1 MIGIALMLAGAAM
14 PMAEQAAV
22 YRAAGATRR
31 GGQWMLCAEEP
42 QPEGL
47 AVDLYRDLNADG
59 RPEALLSE
67 GGSFCYGATGMGYA
81 LVSKQPDGSW
91 RLLSAGAGMVEP
103 LKTKGADG
111 YPDLSIGGPGF
122 CFPVHRWNGRTYA
135 LQRHEYERGSCR
147 PGR

>member
-47 AVDLYRDLNADG
+47 GVDLYRDLNADG

-91 RLLSAGAGMVEP
+91 RLLSAGAGIGRAAQDQGGGRVPGSVDRRPRLLLPGAPVEWP
-103 LKTKGADG
+103 HLCAST
-111 YPDLSIGGPGF
+111 SRI
-122 CFPVHRWNGRTYA
+122 
-135 LQRHEYERGSCR
+135 
-147 PGR
+147 